1 MQEWKNRERTAW
13 LKNAGVENAGVDRRV
28 GKCRSGKSRNKPVW
42 KAKPK
47 KINRVAA
54 HILNVIQQ
62 SAIHEALHQCYL
74 CDADAVRRAGPS
86 EAAAGT

>member
-1 MQEWKNRERTAW
+1 
-13 LKNAGVENAGVDRRV
+13 
-28 GKCRSGKSRNKPVW
+28 
-42 KAKPK
+42 
-47 KINRVAA
+47 
-54 HILNVIQQ
+54 VIQQ

>member
-1 MQEWKNRERTAW
+1 MQEWKNRERTAR
-13 LKNAGVENAGVDRRV
+13 LENAGVEKAGVSRY
-28 GKCRSGKSRNKPVW
+28 GKPNQ
-42 KAKPK
+42 K

-62 SAIHEALHQCYL
+62 SAVHEALHQCYL
-74 CDADAVRRAGPS
+74 CDADAARRAGPS